1 MTTWI
6 ALLRG
11 VNVGGHNKLPMAQL
25 RAGLDEAG
33 LSNPRTYIQSGN
45 VIVDCDDTSP
55 DSVADRIADVIERD
69 HGFRP
74 AVWVMDLAQL
84 QGAVEN
90 NPFDAHAQADPKS
103 VHYFFIASTPP
114 PSALAELA
122 ELAKPSEAVE
132 LGEGVVYLHA
142 PEGIGRSKLAERFDR
157 VAGTQTTARNHRTV
171 AAVLELAKT

>member
-55 DSVADRIADVIERD
+55 D
-69 HGFRP
+69 
-74 AVWVMDLAQL
+74 
-84 QGAVEN
+84 
-90 NPFDAHAQADPKS
+90 
-103 VHYFFIASTPP
+103 
-114 PSALAELA
+114 
-122 ELAKPSEAVE
+122 
-132 LGEGVVYLHA
+132 
-142 PEGIGRSKLAERFDR
+142 
-157 VAGTQTTARNHRTV
+157 
-171 AAVLELAKT
+171 